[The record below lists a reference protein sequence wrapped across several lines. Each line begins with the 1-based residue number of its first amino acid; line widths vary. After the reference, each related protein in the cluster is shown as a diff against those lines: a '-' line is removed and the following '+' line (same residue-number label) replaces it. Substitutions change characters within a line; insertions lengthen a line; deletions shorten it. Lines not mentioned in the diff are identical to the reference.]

1 MVRAWRV
8 LVVMTLVVL
17 GLILSRSGAAAQA
30 KPTLQVAS
38 ELTTKNVR
46 TEESNLA
53 GLVADAI
60 RAVQK
65 SDIALIPAI
74 GFTETT
80 VPKGPATTEDILKA
94 LEYRNDMVV
103 IVKLSGEQVRRALE
117 HGLALLPQKNPAF
130 LQVSGL
136 TVTVDP
142 AADRTKRVV
151 SAKVGK
157 NALQDGKTYEVAM
170 PSPLA
175 NGALAYFKIWSKAD
189 ISKETSRTV
198 EEAVTNY
205 LATQKTIGQKGEER
219 IAFRK

>member
-80 VPKGPATTEDILKA
+80 VPKGPATAEDVAGFVSGSVVLDHRVRLEDIRPDLVA
-94 LEYRNDMVV
+94 PLDRLMFAANHGEFRLVFLT
-103 IVKLSGEQVRRALE
+103 LSFHETRR
-117 HGLALLPQKNPAF
+117 
-130 LQVSGL
+130 
-136 TVTVDP
+136 
-142 AADRTKRVV
+142 
-151 SAKVGK
+151 
-157 NALQDGKTYEVAM
+157 
-170 PSPLA
+170 
-175 NGALAYFKIWSKAD
+175 
-189 ISKETSRTV
+189 
-198 EEAVTNY
+198 
-205 LATQKTIGQKGEER
+205 
-219 IAFRK
+219 